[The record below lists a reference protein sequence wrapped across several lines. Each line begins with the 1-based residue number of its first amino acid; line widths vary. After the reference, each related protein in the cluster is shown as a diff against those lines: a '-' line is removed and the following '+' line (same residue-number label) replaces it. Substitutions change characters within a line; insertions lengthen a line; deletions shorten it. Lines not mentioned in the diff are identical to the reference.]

1 MRLVNIFRSI
11 GALLRP
17 KQKLGLPKQE
27 VVKRHAEIDPVRP
40 RYDPEKVKESILRSQ
55 ENFRKNRE
63 LYNRTD
69 PSKRA
74 ELYKKMYP
82 YDTLNIQN
90 IKNASKG

>member
-1 MRLVNIFRSI
+1 MRLINIIKSAFT
-11 GALLRP
+11 GKTYND
-17 KQKLGLPKQE
+17 KQPQLVMPTKPE
-27 VVKRHAEIDPVRP
+27 YRIDPVRP

>member
-1 MRLVNIFRSI
+1 MRLINIIKSAFT
-11 GALLRP
+11 GKTYND
-17 KQKLGLPKQE
+17 KQPQLVGPH
-27 VVKRHAEIDPVRP
+27 RAEIDPVRH

-63 LYNRTD
+63 LINRTD